1 MQKIILASK
10 SPRRRKLLEQI
21 GIKFVVEE
29 SNVDEENSYHLSPR
43 DMVKHLSI
51 EKAKAVARKNKQ
63 AIVIGADT
71 TVILENEVIGKPRSE
86 KEAKEILK
94 KLSNKT
100 HLVITGITIIN
111 FKKILTRLAETKV
124 HFRKLTDKEINAYV
138 KTGEPMDK
146 AGGYGVQEKAG
157 IFIDNIQGDY
167 FNVVGLPISAVSE
180 MLKEFGIDI
189 PKFWK

>member
-1 MQKIILASK
+1 MKKIILASK

-21 GIKFVVEE
+21 GIKFIVEE

-43 DMVKHLSI
+43 DMVKHLST
-51 EKAKAVARKNKQ
+51 EKAKAVARKNKES
-63 AIVIGADT
+63 IVIGADT
-71 TVILENEVIGKPRSE
+71 TVFLENEVIGKPGSE
-86 KEAKEILK
+86 KEAREILR

-100 HLVITGITIIN
+100 HLVITGITIISS
-111 FKKILTRLAETKV
+111 KKILTKLAETKV

-138 KTGEPMDK
+138 KTREPMDK

-157 IFIDNIQGDY
+157 MFIDNIDGDY
-167 FNVVGLPISAVSE
+167 FNVVGLPISVVSE
-180 MLKEFGIDI
+180 MLKEFGVDI